1 MKFRE
6 ITTNKEEVEV
16 FLQLSQD
23 FKNIEGQVIYTKDA
37 EVGKGKAIITYA
49 EIPAMK
55 DGVKSFQVGYFL
67 YFKSFIQNANISP
80 KHILLSSDILN
91 SQKIGLC
98 NDTLKKNNF
107 KIKFAG
113 KVKGPLVD
121 KDTKKQECSTQVIAK
136 FIKDIEEKIN
146 QKKQVNEII
155 VTNEENLQKDID
167 KQKNSKIK

>member
-1 MKFRE
+1 
-6 ITTNKEEVEV
+6 
-16 FLQLSQD
+16 
-23 FKNIEGQVIYTKDA
+23 
-37 EVGKGKAIITYA
+37 
-49 EIPAMK
+49 MK

-98 NDTLKKNNF
+98 NDTLEKNNF